1 LTDLLTNLIY
11 ESVSN
16 GSLHSNQ
23 LTEFWGQRLASR
35 ATTRAGESLRQR
47 TKLLSVSPAI
57 KRMLFL
63 PMSML
68 IVRHL

>member
-1 LTDLLTNLIY
+1 
-11 ESVSN
+11 
-16 GSLHSNQ
+16 
-23 LTEFWGQRLASR
+23 
-35 ATTRAGESLRQR
+35 LRQR

-68 IVRHL
+68 IVRHI